1 MSGLQGKSLYVLTPM
16 YGGQL
21 SLNYHNSF
29 VQLVNLCRDV
39 GVAIGWSNTWNESL
53 ISRARNRMVDS
64 YLKES
69 ENTHAVFIDA
79 DIGFD
84 PRDILM
90 MLEMDKDI
98 LGVPCTTKKIR
109 WDRIQDAISRRAIEW
124 AHGSPDCKNGADT
137 NALMKMFKESGRA
150 INPED
155 LPKVAGN
162 FVLNFPPMAEAEKQI
177 QLDTPEPMKHVGTG
191 LLMVKREVFLK
202 FKKAYPDRWY
212 ESRGD
217 EAVLPGKVHDFFRV
231 GINPETREYDSE
243 DYWFIHDCI
252 AIGYKA
258 LLLFH
263 VRTTHMGTHT
273 YISDVPAAVAL
284 AGTIF

>member
-1 MSGLQGKSLYVLTPM
+1 MGLQGKSLYVLTPM
-16 YGGQL
+16 YGGTL

-29 VQLVNLCRDV
+29 VQLVNLCHQLNIE
-39 GVAIGWSNTWNESL
+39 IGWSNTWNESL
-53 ISRARNRMVDS
+53 ISRARNRMTDS
-64 YLKES
+64 FLKQS
-69 ENTHAVFIDA
+69 ENTHCVFIDA

-84 PRDILM
+84 PRDIMM

-109 WDRIQDAISRRAIEW
+109 WDRVQDAVSRRAIEW
-124 AHGSPDCKNGADT
+124 AHMSPECKNGASVDS
-137 NALMKMFKESGRA
+137 LLKLFKESGRQ
-150 INPED
+150 INID
-155 LPKVAGN
+155 DFPKVAGN
-162 FVLNFPPMAEAEKQI
+162 FVLNFPPKEGQI
-177 QLDTPEPMKHVGTG
+177 TFQLDKPEPMKHVGTG

-252 AIGYKA
+252 AIGYQA

-263 VRTTHMGTHT
+263 VRTTHMGTYT
-273 YISDVPAAVAL
+273 YESDVPAAVAL
-284 AGTIF
+284 SGTIF